1 MKKKLVLKREIKERI
16 EEDLLDLGF
25 VMAGLLFIYLFI
37 LFF

>member
-1 MKKKLVLKREIKERI
+1 MKKKLVLKREVKERI

-37 LFF
+37 LVF